1 MIDDFQK
8 AQLIIDELSLK
19 VEAEPFWNEV
29 VSRSWELLHESTLMP
44 GTVQILRRFFQ
55 IALTLIREILGP
67 SLSAFSGKKSRII
80 TGDVTDG
87 T

>member
-1 MIDDFQK
+1 MIDNFQK

-44 GTVQILRRFFQ
+44 GTVQILRRFF
-55 IALTLIREILGP
+55 ALRAIQCRSELDFHSVSP
-67 SLSAFSGKKSRII
+67 
-80 TGDVTDG
+80 
-87 T
+87 